1 MNLIIADDH
10 EIVRK
15 GIVQLLY
22 MEERLGIRNIDEA
35 SSGEELLSKIRK
47 NHYEIVI
54 LDISM
59 PGMGGLEALKEI
71 VAGYPA
77 IPVLILSTHSEE
89 QYAIRVL
96 KAGARG
102 YVRKSSGTEELVKAI
117 EKILSGRKYFSESVA
132 EKLLDIGRKNM
143 PHEVLSDREYQIM
156 VNIAIGKTQKQ
167 IADEL
172 SLSIKT
178 ISTYR
183 KRILDKMSFQD
194 NNDIFRYCSNHG
206 LIES

>member
-22 MEERLGIRNIDEA
+22 MEDRLGIRNIDEA

-47 NHYEIVI
+47 NDYDIVV

-71 VAGYPA
+71 VALYTA

-96 KAGARG
+96 KAGAKG

-117 EKILSGRKYFSESVA
+117 ERIMAGRKYFSESVA
-132 EKLLDIGRKNM
+132 EKLLDIGNKNM
-143 PHEVLSDREYQIM
+143 PHEILSDREYQIM
-156 VNIAIGKTQKQ
+156 INIAMGKTQKQ

-183 KRILDKMSFQD
+183 KRILDKMGLHD
-194 NNDIFRYCSNHG
+194 NNDIFKYASNHG

>member
-22 MEERLGIRNIDEA
+22 MEDRLGIRNIDEA
-35 SSGEELLSKIRK
+35 SSGEELLSRLRRNK
-47 NHYEIVI
+47 YDIVI

-71 VAGYPA
+71 VASYSA
-77 IPVLILSTHSEE
+77 TPVLILSTHSEE

-117 EKILSGRKYFSESVA
+117 EKIISGRKYFSESVA

-143 PHEVLSDREYQIM
+143 PHEILSDREYQIM

-167 IADEL
+167 IGDEL

-183 KRILDKMSFQD
+183 KRILDKIGFKD

-206 LIES
+206 LIEG

>member
-47 NHYEIVI
+47 NNYEIVI

-71 VAGYPA
+71 VVGYPN
-77 IPVLILSTHSEE
+77 IPVLILSTHSED

-143 PHEVLSDREYQIM
+143 PHEILSDREYQIM

-183 KRILDKMSFQD
+183 KRILDKLGFQD
-194 NNDIFRYCSNHG
+194 NNDIFKYSSNHG

>member
-22 MEERLGIRNIDEA
+22 MEDRLGIRNIDEA

-47 NHYEIVI
+47 NDYDIVV

-71 VAGYPA
+71 VALYPD

-96 KAGARG
+96 KAGAKG

-117 EKILSGRKYFSESVA
+117 ERIMSGRKYFSESVA
-132 EKLLDIGRKNM
+132 EKLLDIGDKSM
-143 PHEVLSDREYQIM
+143 PHELLSDREYQIM
-156 VNIAIGKTQKQ
+156 INIAIGKTQKQ

-183 KRILDKMSFQD
+183 KRILDKMDLRD
-194 NNDIFRYCSNHG
+194 NNDIFKYASNHG